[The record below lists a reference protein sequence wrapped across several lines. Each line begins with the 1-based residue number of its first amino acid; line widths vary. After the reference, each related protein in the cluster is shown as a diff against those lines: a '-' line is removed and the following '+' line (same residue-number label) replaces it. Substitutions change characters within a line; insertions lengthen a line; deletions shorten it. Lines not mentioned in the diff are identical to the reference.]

1 LINIAGL
8 AIGIAACLLI
18 LLYMQD
24 ELSYDT
30 FYPNSERIYRLN
42 EHITMSSAV
51 SHTATVPFPV
61 TPQLLSDF
69 PEIVA
74 GASIFR
80 PASWGGAPVITVEDQ
95 EFNEE
100 DILFA
105 DAAILDIFNF
115 EFVNGE
121 RAAALKGPNDV
132 LLTESAARKYFGNDD
147 PVGKTF
153 RFNNNLD
160 LEVVGVLK
168 DVPHNSHIKFNFLVS
183 LEGLK
188 TLFNNP
194 QFFETN
200 WVWVAAWSYLL
211 LPDRETA
218 ESIRR
223 QLPDF
228 VKRHFPQNLQ
238 EDDLSLSLQA
248 MTDIHLHSH
257 LEMEFEP
264 NGDILYVY
272 VFSAIA
278 IAILLI
284 ACINFMNLA
293 TARSAGRAKEVG
305 MRKVMG
311 AFRNMLVKQFLGE
324 ALLLSFISLVFAI
337 FLVLAALPWFNTL
350 TGKELEIN
358 FLNNW
363 VMLSGLLLIGLFV
376 GVISGS
382 YPAFYLSAFR
392 PAEVLKGSL
401 RQAGGS
407 MVLRKTLVITQFVVS
422 IALLICIGIIY
433 SQLDYLQNKDLGF
446 DREQVLI
453 FNMYGPLFNQFPAFE
468 AELLRDSGVRSVTR
482 LGASLPGAREGI
494 ENSFVPEGAA
504 ADQNRWIGVMFAT
517 HDLLETMGMEMVAGR
532 SFSRDFPTDSSEAWL
547 INDAAAR
554 EFGWKE
560 EEALG
565 KTLSRLG
572 TDNQVVKTGKI
583 IGIVKNFHFRSLHL
597 PIRPLIVDFGGNR
610 VAVKVAPEN
619 FQSILAHIQ
628 NTWDTFVPG
637 WPLNYSFLDQNLGQ
651 YYQNE
656 EKISRIVQYFA
667 FFAIL
672 IACLGLFGLA
682 SFTAERRTKEM
693 GVRKALGASAAN
705 LVLLIARD
713 FIKLVG
719 IAFVIATPL
728 AYLAMDSWLSDFAYR
743 TNMGAGIFI
752 MAGLIAL
759 AIALLTVSYH
769 ALKAAMVNPV
779 QSLRYE

>member
-769 ALKAAMVNPV
+769 ALKVAMVNPV